1 MTRTWSS
8 SCLGIALLIA
18 ASDVLA
24 QNNSVTVFEL
34 RSADAPDSARVL
46 SGVLREEYGVA
57 TQQVML
63 LDPLLASL
71 QCPSQ
76 PDTTC
81 TRRVADAVGASD
93 FVWGAVRRAAPG
105 QVEVELHLS
114 SRRQP
119 ERVLRAVWPEELA
132 PDGNRARVRQAV
144 ADLSWQRGLGEVR
157 VFAGTVDG
165 ELYVDGASAGAI
177 RRGDARLKLPAGSHR
192 IEVRA
197 QGHRAASSEVVVQPN
212 GTVDVTIAPE
222 PTNPERGSDPA
233 ARRKLLGYGGLGLA
247 AAFFG
252 AGYYSTRQIKEIN
265 EDPGYER
272 YASFVAGPGDVCD
285 AAKSVQTVNG
295 APSPSEIES
304 MCTRG
309 SRYEVAQWVFYGLS
323 AVSLG
328 TGIYLLATDP
338 APAAKPKSGSIRLTP
353 SVGRQG
359 AGIGASFAF

>member
-8 SCLGIALLIA
+8 WCLGIALLIA
-18 ASDVLA
+18 APDVLA
-24 QNNSVTVFEL
+24 QPNSVRVFEL

-46 SGVLREEYGVA
+46 SGMLREEYGVA
-57 TQQVML
+57 TQPVML

-71 QCPSQ
+71 RCPPQ
-76 PDTTC
+76 PDTAC
-81 TRRVADAVGASD
+81 TRRVADSVGASD

-165 ELYVDGASAGAI
+165 EVYVDGQSAGAI
-177 RRGDARLKLPAGSHR
+177 RGGDARLKLPAGSHR

-197 QGHRAASSEVVVQPN
+197 QGYRVASCEVMVQPN

-222 PTNPERGSDPA
+222 PANPERPSNPA
-233 ARRKLLGYGGLGLA
+233 ARRNLLGYGALGLSA
-247 AAFFG
+247 VFLG
-252 AGYYSTRQIKEIN
+252 AGYYSTVQIKEIN
-265 EDPGYER
+265 DDPGYVR
-272 YASFVAGPGDVCD
+272 YAASIAGPGDVCD
-285 AAKSVQTVNG
+285 AAEAGQTVKG
-295 APSPSEIES
+295 APSPGEIDD

-338 APAAKPKSGSIRLTP
+338 APVAKPKSGSIRLAP
-353 SVGRQG
+353 SAGRQG